1 MRWFGKMGLAPL
13 VTSMFSPDKSFDRQ
27 GLTIFAL
34 SSFNELRNLVL
45 DVKISLNLSYFNYL
59 LKLKD
64 SLYF

>member
-34 SSFNELRNLVL
+34 SSFNELRCKFAASDENSAKKFFVQ
-45 DVKISLNLSYFNYL
+45 K
-59 LKLKD
+59 
-64 SLYF
+64 